1 LIPRSSGESIRHRER
16 KRTIR
21 HVPYETTPE
30 ISTVFRAFLFLVPNA
45 VELGTGKTETRL
57 LAFAV
62 LSLIR
67 ERRVGYLEKKME
79 DKIMSEK
86 TLTLFIALVAVVY
99 AVVDAMIIALE
110 GWNIF

>member
-1 LIPRSSGESIRHRER
+1 M
-16 KRTIR
+16 
-21 HVPYETTPE
+21 
-30 ISTVFRAFLFLVPNA
+30 FLVPNA